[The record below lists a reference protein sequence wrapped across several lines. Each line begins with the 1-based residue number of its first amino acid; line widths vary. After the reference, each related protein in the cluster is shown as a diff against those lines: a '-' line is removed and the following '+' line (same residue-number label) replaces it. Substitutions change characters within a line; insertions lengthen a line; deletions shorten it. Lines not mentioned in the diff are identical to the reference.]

1 MRLCSQAI
9 TILLLYVAY
18 GIAQTTATSSASW
31 ISVGPE
37 GGDVRTLSVDPAN
50 PSRLL
55 LGTSAGQIYESQD
68 GGKSWQRSVRI
79 GKGSDF
85 VIDHIIF
92 DAKQPGIIYVAAWT
106 IESEGGSVFK
116 SMDNGQTWRVL
127 PALEGKSVRALA
139 IAPGDSKTANS
150 SIKSR
155 ESRFRH
161 GARACSNR
169 IPATAMSYMPELP
182 KDCGRL
188 AMPERLGAGLH
199 RQM

>member
-68 GGKSWQRSVRI
+68 GGKSWRRSVRI

-85 VIDHIIF
+85 VIDHII
-92 DAKQPGIIYVAAWT
+92 ARQHGGQ
-106 IESEGGSVFK
+106 SERS
-116 SMDNGQTWRVL
+116 NL
-127 PALEGKSVRALA
+127 ALA
-139 IAPGDSKTANS
+139 CLNCNAHKGPNISGLDPKT
-150 SIKSR
+150 
-155 ESRFRH
+155 
-161 GARACSNR
+161 
-169 IPATAMSYMPELP
+169 
-182 KDCGRL
+182 GRL
-188 AMPERLGAGLH
+188 TRLFHPRRHKWNRHFRWLGPLLIG
-199 RQM
+199 RSGG